1 MLLKLRRTAYA
12 LRMPNANSINWT
24 LLVSS
29 TSDSAAT
36 QKKLNKLIDKC
47 REDDE
52 KTFGPA
58 TVNMIDLIETFCSMH
73 LAVNLRKAFL
83 SGVVCTLP
91 VSSSS
96 NREYHPVDTLVYE
109 FCKLFGKYGT
119 PEYGC
124 GVLAFPDFLALM
136 SSDITLSEE
145 SRAYYQSCAG
155 ITLDR
160 QVGSCYFVSAANA
173 CKIMFLKDAAVH
185 LLVYTGRDTGN
196 KWKEIFMPN
205 C

>member
-1 MLLKLRRTAYA
+1 MNTDGTTLVQRKLGGVAINDMVLSVHELSNGTADSAIADISRELEKLRRTAHA

-47 REDDE
+47 REDE

-58 TVNMIDLIETFCSMH
+58 TVKTIDLIVTFCSMH

-83 SGVVCTLP
+83 SGFVCTLP
-91 VSSSS
+91 VSSPSY
-96 NREYHPVDTLVYE
+96 REYHPVDTLVYE

-124 GVLAFPDFLALM
+124 GLLAFPDFFALCPL
-136 SSDITLSEE
+136 TL
-145 SRAYYQSCAG
+145 
-155 ITLDR
+155 
-160 QVGSCYFVSAANA
+160 
-173 CKIMFLKDAAVH
+173 H
-185 LLVYTGRDTGN
+185 
-196 KWKEIFMPN
+196 
-205 C
+205 